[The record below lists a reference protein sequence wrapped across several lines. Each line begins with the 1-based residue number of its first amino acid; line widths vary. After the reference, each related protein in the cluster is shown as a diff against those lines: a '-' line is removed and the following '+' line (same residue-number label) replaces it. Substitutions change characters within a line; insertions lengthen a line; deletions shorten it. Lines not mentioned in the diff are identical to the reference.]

1 MIIIK
6 TVLNVMSND
15 CIAFLTQITLI
26 LDYEEIQIIIIL
38 KKIILR
44 HKKRFFHALKSY
56 TSIY

>member
-6 TVLNVMSND
+6 TVLTVMSND
-15 CIAFLTQITLI
+15 CIAFLTQITL